1 LSKPKKP
8 SNLDDRDALE
18 RFASPSPGVVATTA
32 QLRLELLASFKSLDS
47 EGALAPD
54 LLDAICQQ
62 AQRSWERINKRS
74 AQNDVEEQ
82 ALSVFDELVA
92 PRLDSQQL
100 ACWREAIDPPPA
112 PVSNSGSASTPGTT
126 NWREAAHARQAEH
139 DQLID
144 RARSILVRHWTLS
157 ARS

>member
-1 LSKPKKP
+1 M
-8 SNLDDRDALE
+8 
-18 RFASPSPGVVATTA
+18 VATTA

-92 PRLDSQQL
+92 PRLDSQ
-100 ACWREAIDPPPA
+100 
-112 PVSNSGSASTPGTT
+112 
-126 NWREAAHARQAEH
+126 
-139 DQLID
+139 
-144 RARSILVRHWTLS
+144 
-157 ARS
+157 